1 VQLAATSRSAV
12 LGLQVDANDEVLRS
26 GLTYDLSIAT
36 SSGVLEDDLLK
47 VLLRIF
53 IDDACC
59 AAAPSAPGI
68 HPDPWLCLDV
78 VYVVRSPAML
88 GHDPEHIAVESVGHG
103 CNPSYSALPANR
115 LDQRSTTAANPQAN
129 GGTGNPIDQPH
140 Q

>member
-1 VQLAATSRSAV
+1 M

-36 SSGVLEDDLLK
+36 RSGVPEDDLLK
-47 VLLRIF
+47 ALLRSF

-68 HPDPWLCLDV
+68 HPDPRLCLDV
-78 VYVVRSPAML
+78 AYVVRSPAML
-88 GHDPEHIAVESVGHG
+88 GHDLEHIAVETVGHR
-103 CNPSYSALPANR
+103 CDRSYSALPANH
-115 LDQRSTTAANPQAN
+115 LDQRRATAANSEAN
-129 GGTGNPIDQPH
+129 CCTGNPIDQPH